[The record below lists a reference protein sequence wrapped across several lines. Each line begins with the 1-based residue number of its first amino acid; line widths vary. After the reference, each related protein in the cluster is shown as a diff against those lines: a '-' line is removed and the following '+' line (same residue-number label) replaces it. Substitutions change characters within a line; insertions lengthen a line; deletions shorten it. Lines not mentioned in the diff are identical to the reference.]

1 MFTIKLGV
9 SDQKSDFRGVPR
21 QEKKIYFEKYINVNC
36 TNWQKKVLLSQVET
50 LGVWK
55 LIAIYFISSSVLQEM
70 TKIITN

>member
-36 TNWQKKVLLSQVET
+36 TN
-50 LGVWK
+50 
-55 LIAIYFISSSVLQEM
+55 
-70 TKIITN
+70 